1 MVPEQGQLLLQRPPG
16 VDHAVDPD
24 GGPGDHGVRIV
35 ELEVVPVDHVVVDI
49 GVPLRVEEVLY
60 GDLVAPGGVVLEL
73 VPGGAEAGA
82 A

>member
-1 MVPEQGQLLLQRPPG
+1 
-16 VDHAVDPD
+16 
-24 GGPGDHGVRIV
+24 
-35 ELEVVPVDHVVVDI
+35 VDHVVVDI